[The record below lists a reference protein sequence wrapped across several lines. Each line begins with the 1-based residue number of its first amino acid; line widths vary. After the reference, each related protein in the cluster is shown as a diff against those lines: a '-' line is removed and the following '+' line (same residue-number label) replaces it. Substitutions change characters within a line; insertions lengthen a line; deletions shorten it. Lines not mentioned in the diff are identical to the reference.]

1 MLLLDLLP
9 WAFSALLLASI
20 AALAMIAF
28 RGGEFAGLHRLA
40 PPQPAPAEEGEDEAA
55 EADDEAQAEGVEA

>member
-9 WAFSALLLASI
+9 WAFSVLLLASI

-28 RGGEFAGLHRLA
+28 RGGESAGHHRLA
-40 PPQPAPAEEGEDEAA
+40 PPRPAPAGEGEDGPA
-55 EADDEAQAEGVEA
+55 EADDEAQAESVGT

>member
-20 AALAMIAF
+20 AGLATIAF
-28 RGGEFAGLHRLA
+28 RGGEFAGHHRL
-40 PPQPAPAEEGEDEAA
+40 PPSRPAAAGEGEDEPAV
-55 EADDEAQAEGVEA
+55 ADDEGQGESAEA

>member
-20 AALAMIAF
+20 AALATIAF
-28 RGGEFAGLHRLA
+28 RGGEFAGHHRLA
-40 PPQPAPAEEGEDEAA
+40 PPRPAPAEEGEDEPAQ
-55 EADDEAQAEGVEA
+55 ADDEAQAEGAEA

>member
-20 AALAMIAF
+20 ALLAMVAF
-28 RGGEFAGLHRLA
+28 RGGEFAGHHRVA
-40 PPQPAPAEEGEDEAA
+40 PSRPAPAGKGEDEPAATDDEGQGTGA
-55 EADDEAQAEGVEA
+55 EA